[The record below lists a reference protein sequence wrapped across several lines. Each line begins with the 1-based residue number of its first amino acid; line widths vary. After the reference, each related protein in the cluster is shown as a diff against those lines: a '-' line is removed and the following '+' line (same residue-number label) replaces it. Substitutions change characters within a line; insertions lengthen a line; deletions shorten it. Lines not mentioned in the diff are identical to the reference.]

1 MSQQQTVLRVQ
12 TNIPNPNLT
21 RYDGYLSI
29 YFESGMTLSGSGTT
43 LNPYSGS
50 SSTGAELT
58 FTVGGTDGNFTY
70 DISVVTGYT
79 QQIYVTHG
87 GIESLKVTF
96 TGGTTNFNGSFS
108 VLKNDLVRVVLT
120 NIVNV
125 RTIYLNSTPTQVGL
139 YEFLD
144 LYGDIPIKIN
154 KSFAELQDIS
164 KRNSDYS
171 IGLQLPGSKK
181 NNRFFENFF
190 DVDTVSLYFNAIART
205 PINVLIN
212 DESYFEGYMRLNKV
226 SVMNSKIEYDVTLY
240 STVGDLFGK
249 IGNNLVKDLNFK
261 DTQYLFNHIF
271 DKFIVSNWDNFNPLY
286 HQSDSEP
293 SLFYPVLHNGYEYTG
308 NTNNETVVNLSGST
322 VSGQTRLYTTTKV
335 GAYSG
340 YTAAYADGVQRY
352 RINSP
357 EDGILDN
364 QLKPALNIRKL
375 IQLMFKTYGY
385 TIKSDFFNTPWFR
398 LLYMY
403 GYFSSDTTKFSY
415 KTQAPSVLSPSN
427 VEVLLNE
434 STISDEYEYC
444 GGDPQIKTTRKYDI
458 YVVKAGTGTP
468 CFCDS
473 SITVVLKFKLYKCD
487 SPTGT
492 NYEQTVTIPANS
504 TGATYTWI
512 SNGYYPIQSGVSC
525 GCSTCA
531 WEWQQNFGANA
542 SLTSVGIS
550 TQTLSYQPVPANT
563 TKYYEDGD
571 YVDFGLVVD
580 PLIKQID
587 LLSSIAKKF
596 NLVFVQDPDVPNQ
609 IIIEPYSYFIGTG
622 TIHDW
627 TDKISFD
634 KGFTVEPAL
643 NYIESNLILTDL
655 EDGDF
660 GNKTFKDQNN
670 RIYGQNNVFNPT
682 DFKSQEKKIDTIF
695 SPELI
700 RKWDPTNDLT
710 ISGNVKLPLGIN
722 YAYTTEAK
730 NVGGTQ
736 KVDNLYKGVK
746 TKPKLFY
753 YMGNFSPFLDTYGES
768 LPYSG
773 YVLTNKFYVS
783 PSSGGTTP
791 RESFNAPIISHTMPI
806 GNPDDNKINNDSI
819 CNLFNS
825 ETPIDLGVQTYNVYT
840 ENDIYNLF
848 YSNRINN
855 LYNPNTR
862 FLKGNFYLKY
872 SDIKNLKPQDVIKIN
887 DQYFLMNKIDGFN
900 LTNTELTNVE
910 LVQTNLAPQE
920 YPTRYFQYFYCDDPS
935 LIYRFKTD
943 FTNPSIRGTNFNW
956 SVVYDYNIGVLGGNA
971 SGYTTSIRDYQPT
984 EKYVGYTIYEVTEDV
999 YNSGGIDR
1007 RYDQEF
1013 NYIDGLGNYYF
1024 YFTQY
1029 IYTTNNTS
1037 IYFNLFTGCTE
1048 FNTKATELG
1057 FVTGSSIYHGTH
1069 IIPSPTP
1076 TPTLTMTPSSPN
1088 NGMRGSLLV
1097 DYTEINGTGNLGNV
1111 ECIVNSQDRALVY
1124 SDITGLYTTY
1134 LYSGDT
1140 VTIKINT
1147 GSYSSSIDVIR
1158 RDYTTD
1164 DQGGD
1169 QGIRDTFITGVTAN
1183 TGTEV
1188 TFVVTPDMLDYNFE
1202 YRIGASVIFPV
1213 SPTPTPTRT
1222 PGPTTTPTITPPPPS
1237 ATPTIT
1243 PSTNNCSPI
1252 PISTP
1257 GLLVYTDA
1265 SNPASYPGTGLTWT
1279 DLRGNFNGSLY
1290 EQSVYN
1296 TLYCG
1301 YFNPGGA
1308 VFADGATGNMFDSIG
1323 VGTWFKMN
1331 SNVDVDNYQLIRRGL
1346 TSLILKKPY
1355 PSTKDQL
1362 ELSVSYYDG
1371 GSYKTTGFTS
1381 NTRIYPGYWYYAFA
1395 TVEGVYFGNTGHT
1408 SATLKLYINGQLDTS
1423 LNLGYV
1429 ENFADAGFGT
1439 EVGDLLWDIA
1449 DFESYVN
1456 TIPNATQVLANYNAK
1471 AARYITPHPS
1481 FTPTPTNTLTPTYT
1495 PTTTPTSTLT
1505 PTPTLPDVGI
1515 WQYNN
1520 TQYSGN
1526 SNFWGSYSP
1535 IAPTPTLTPTFTP
1548 TQSITPTLT
1557 PTNTVTPTL
1566 TKTPT
1571 MTPTPSALPVI
1582 LQYSYSCGTL
1592 GSTRTKNRSAI
1603 AMNDGSITA
1612 CKVNLASNSSSASY
1626 SVSGTTNT
1634 FGCGFTSLNCY
1645 RGISYNTTPGTGIPT
1660 VSSSSA
1666 SLYKNGV
1673 LQQTKTIAGFSV
1685 STTVRYDKITFTGL
1699 TILPGE
1705 TWSIVWSES

>member
-1 MSQQQTVLRVQ
+1 MQQQTVLRVQ

-29 YFESGMTLSGSGTT
+29 YQQSGMTLSGSGTT

-50 SSTGAELT
+50 SSTGAQLT

-87 GIESLKVTF
+87 GIETLKVTF

-144 LYGDIPIKIN
+144 LYGEIPIKIN

-434 STISDEYEYC
+434 STISDEYQYC

-487 SPTGT
+487 SSTGT

-512 SNGYYPIQSGVSC
+512 SNGYYPIQPGVSS

-550 TQTLSYQPVPANT
+550 TQILSYQPVPANT

-622 TIHDW
+622 TIYDW

-643 NYIESNLILTDL
+643 NYIESNLILTDQ

-710 ISGNVKLPLGIN
+710 TSGNVKLPLGIN

-1076 TPTLTMTPSSPN
+1076 TPTMTMTPSSPN

-1202 YRIGASVIFPV
+1202 YRIGAAVIFPV
-1213 SPTPTPTRT
+1213 SPTPTPTLT
-1222 PGPTTTPTITPPPPS
+1222 PTNTNTPTLTPTNTVTPTLTQTPTNTITPTITPTSTKQPAQFQGNYIPLFSGTTETVYLTSFTNEFLPDTGS
-1237 ATPTIT
+1237 TCNLDSPFTPISVDYRGSGAIPQQILTCYNGTSIKATRTIKNNNVGTILTIT
-1243 PSTNNCSPI
+1243 NAEFST
-1252 PISTP
+1252 
-1257 GLLVYTDA
+1257 
-1265 SNPASYPGTGLTWT
+1265 
-1279 DLRGNFNGSLY
+1279 
-1290 EQSVYN
+1290 
-1296 TLYCG
+1296 
-1301 YFNPGGA
+1301 
-1308 VFADGATGNMFDSIG
+1308 G
-1323 VGTWFKMN
+1323 VN
-1331 SNVDVDNYQLIRRGL
+1331 
-1346 TSLILKKPY
+1346 
-1355 PSTKDQL
+1355 
-1362 ELSVSYYDG
+1362 
-1371 GSYKTTGFTS
+1371 
-1381 NTRIYPGYWYYAFA
+1381 
-1395 TVEGVYFGNTGHT
+1395 
-1408 SATLKLYINGQLDTS
+1408 YINCDANNITET
-1423 LNLGYV
+1423 YV
-1429 ENFADAGFGT
+1429 
-1439 EVGDLLWDIA
+1439 L
-1449 DFESYVN
+1449 
-1456 TIPNATQVLANYNAK
+1456 NYNDTLTQT
-1471 AARYITPHPS
+1471 ITTNVCSYDLGDFVTTYWRDTIVQTIVP
-1481 FTPTPTNTLTPTYT
+1481 TPTPT
-1495 PTTTPTSTLT
+1495 
-1505 PTPTLPDVGI
+1505 PTPINQCI
-1515 WQYNN
+1515 WSQDNFQWNQNN
-1520 TQYSGN
+1520 NY
-1526 SNFWGSYSP
+1526 WGSCGP

-1548 TQSITPTLT
+1548 TQSQTPTLT
-1557 PTNTVTPTL
+1557 PTMTLTPTL
-1566 TKTPT
+1566 TQT
-1571 MTPTPSALPVI
+1571 MTPSQTTGVVPVRFNF
-1582 LQYSYSCGTL
+1582 QYSAT
-1592 GSTRTKNRSAI
+1592 
-1603 AMNDGSITA
+1603 
-1612 CKVNLASNSSSASY
+1612 SNSSKTVQISNIKFIIDPYTNPITLTGSTFNVTGNINTTQNLGTVY
-1626 SVSGTTNT
+1626 LNPLISHTFSIEYDVCRIGNSIIWDVS
-1634 FGCGFTSLNCY
+1634 SKK
-1645 RGISYNTTPGTGIPT
+1645 SYNNGTLI
-1660 VSSSSA
+1660 
-1666 SLYKNGV
+1666 N
-1673 LQQTKTIAGFSV
+1673 TITDIV
-1685 STTVRYDKITFTGL
+1685 STTVPICPTKIYRYVNLGMGTITNNNLILGL
-1699 TILPGE
+1699 
-1705 TWSIVWSES
+1705 VQDRFH

>member
-1 MSQQQTVLRVQ
+1 MQQQTVLRVQ

-29 YFESGMTLSGSGTT
+29 YQQSGMTLSGSGTT

-50 SSTGAELT
+50 SSTGAQLT

-87 GIESLKVTF
+87 GIETLKVTF

-144 LYGDIPIKIN
+144 LYGEIPIKIN

-434 STISDEYEYC
+434 STISDEYQYC

-487 SPTGT
+487 SSTGT

-512 SNGYYPIQSGVSC
+512 SNGYYPIQPGVSS

-550 TQTLSYQPVPANT
+550 TQILSYQPVPANT

-622 TIHDW
+622 TIYDW

-643 NYIESNLILTDL
+643 NYIESNLILTDQ

-710 ISGNVKLPLGIN
+710 TSGNVKLPLGIN

-1076 TPTLTMTPSSPN
+1076 TPTMTMTPSSPN

-1202 YRIGASVIFPV
+1202 YRIGAAVIFPV
-1213 SPTPTPTRT
+1213 SPTPTPTL
-1222 PGPTTTPTITPPPPS
+1222 TPTNMP
-1237 ATPTIT
+1237 TPTPSPVIDCTFSGSQINNIYHGNSYQYLRFATYEGENFNYLDLSNATNGDTIYINNYESGLNLYEIEVLDSDGNSYLLLTANGNASFTYNSSKTYTLRTNLISRNGRIETSYVQIT
-1243 PSTNNCSPI
+1243 IGINQVLAAYDFNGNTSTMFQTIYVDASYLGSGYDPNIAISYYDDELQQYMPVRTGSGVFNRSIVLAGVYVKTVAATYVSGDYLYIYVNSLQLYSSSNNCSIQSIPVGTPI
-1252 PISTP
+1252 APAP
-1257 GLLVYTDA
+1257 PVY
-1265 SNPASYPGTGLTWT
+1265 NNLTW
-1279 DLRGNFNGSLY
+1279 
-1290 EQSVYN
+1290 Q
-1296 TLYCG
+1296 
-1301 YFNPGGA
+1301 
-1308 VFADGATGNMFDSIG
+1308 
-1323 VGTWFKMN
+1323 GTKIKF
-1331 SNVDVDNYQLIRRGL
+1331 S
-1346 TSLILKKPY
+1346 
-1355 PSTKDQL
+1355 
-1362 ELSVSYYDG
+1362 
-1371 GSYKTTGFTS
+1371 
-1381 NTRIYPGYWYYAFA
+1381 
-1395 TVEGVYFGNTGHT
+1395 GNT
-1408 SATLKLYINGQLDTS
+1408 
-1423 LNLGYV
+1423 
-1429 ENFADAGFGT
+1429 
-1439 EVGDLLWDIA
+1439 
-1449 DFESYVN
+1449 
-1456 TIPNATQVLANYNAK
+1456 NY
-1471 AARYITPHPS
+1471 
-1481 FTPTPTNTLTPTYT
+1481 
-1495 PTTTPTSTLT
+1495 
-1505 PTPTLPDVGI
+1505 
-1515 WQYNN
+1515 
-1520 TQYSGN
+1520 
-1526 SNFWGSYSP
+1526 WGSDGP
-1535 IAPTPTLTPTFTP
+1535 IAPTPTLTPTLTP
-1548 TQSITPTLT
+1548 TMTVTPSIT
-1557 PTNTVTPTL
+1557 PTNTVTPTP
-1566 TKTPT
+1566 TKTL
-1571 MTPTPSALPVI
+1571 TPTPSRPTYTVTVYGKQSAAGTVYMY
-1582 LQYSYSCGTL
+1582 YSYDQISW
-1592 GSTRTKNRSAI
+1592 TRLPSLLTTNCSSI
-1603 AMNDGSITA
+1603 GSIGGVSPNTVIYF
-1612 CKVNLASNSSSASY
+1612 KQMNFGQTVSY
-1626 SVSGTTNT
+1626 ATSISTTT
-1634 FGCGFTSLNCY
+1634 CPATTTSCTLPN
-1645 RGISYNTTPGTGIPT
+1645 RTITSNTTVYLTGN
-1660 VSSSSA
+1660 
-1666 SLYKNGV
+1666 NG
-1673 LQQTKTIAGFSV
+1673 KTC
-1685 STTVRYDKITFTGL
+1685 
-1699 TILPGE
+1699 
-1705 TWSIVWSES
+1705 